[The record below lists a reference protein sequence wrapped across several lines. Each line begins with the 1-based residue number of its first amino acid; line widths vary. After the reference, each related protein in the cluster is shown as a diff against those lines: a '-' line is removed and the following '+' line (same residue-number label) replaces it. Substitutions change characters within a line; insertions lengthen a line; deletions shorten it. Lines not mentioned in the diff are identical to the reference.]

1 MCKRGDVYYV
11 DFGHN
16 IESCKQSGIRPAV
29 IVSNN
34 RANLYSPVITVVPL
48 TSRIHKKRSLP
59 THVYIPRGCGTGLPK
74 SSMALADQVETII
87 PCHHPYPVEP
97 EYIRRNLEDAVELK
111 KGTLKGT
118 KHPSLPCLSYRGKWT
133 EFYYDK

>member
-1 MCKRGDVYYV
+1 MCRRGDVYYV

-34 RANLYSPVITVVPL
+34 RANFYSPVITVVPL

-74 SSMALADQVETII
+74 SSMALAEQVETIDKNI
-87 PCHHPYPVEP
+87 CWK
-97 EYIRRNLEDAVELK
+97 RKELWRI
-111 KGTLKGT
+111 
-118 KHPSLPCLSYRGKWT
+118 SLLWKR
-133 EFYYDK
+133 

>member
-1 MCKRGDVYYV
+1 MCRRGDVYYV
-11 DFGHN
+11 LFGHN

-34 RANLYSPVITVVPL
+34 RANFYSPVITVVPL

-74 SSMALADQVETII
+74 SSMAKKYLLEKKGAVADIAVMEKITKALQIQI
-87 PCHHPYPVEP
+87 G
-97 EYIRRNLEDAVELK
+97 AVERYND
-111 KGTLKGT
+111 
-118 KHPSLPCLSYRGKWT
+118 SR
-133 EFYYDK
+133 